1 MAGKTSNIYIRIE
14 PEIKKEAEEILET
27 LGIGA
32 SQAVNMFYKQ
42 IILHKGMP
50 FDVNIPDGNTIR
62 PKKVKPVINKEESAS
77 CVNNEPI
84 VIKEETPVVTKPE
97 RQLTQKE
104 IENRTIEEIKK
115 KYGL

>member
-1 MAGKTSNIYIRIE
+1 M
-14 PEIKKEAEEILET
+14 
-27 LGIGA
+27 
-32 SQAVNMFYKQ
+32 
-42 IILHKGMP
+42 
-50 FDVNIPDGNTIR
+50 
-62 PKKVKPVINKEESAS
+62 INKEESAS

>member
-42 IILHKGMP
+42 
-50 FDVNIPDGNTIR
+50 N
-62 PKKVKPVINKEESAS
+62 
-77 CVNNEPI
+77 
-84 VIKEETPVVTKPE
+84 
-97 RQLTQKE
+97 
-104 IENRTIEEIKK
+104 
-115 KYGL
+115 